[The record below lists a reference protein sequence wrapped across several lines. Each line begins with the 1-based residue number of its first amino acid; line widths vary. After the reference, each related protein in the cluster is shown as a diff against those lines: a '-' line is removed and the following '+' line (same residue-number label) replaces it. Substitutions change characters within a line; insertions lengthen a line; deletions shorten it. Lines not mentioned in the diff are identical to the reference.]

1 MGQIRFS
8 SPSIPVKSVSDWP
21 VTNSVG
27 GVGGAIGWVDGLSKG
42 VANNAFLT
50 RFSCFF
56 DAPGS
61 ASSLVLR
68 VVLFFVLSCKYELTG
83 ALAA

>member
-8 SPSIPVKSVSDWP
+8 SSSIPVKSVSDWP

-27 GVGGAIGWVDGLSKG
+27 GIGGTTGWVDGLSKG

-50 RFSCFF
+50 RFSYFF
-56 DAPGS
+56 DVPGS
-61 ASSLVLR
+61 APSLVLR
-68 VVLFFVLSCKYELTG
+68 VVLFFVPSYKYKLND
-83 ALAA
+83 ALAT

>member
-27 GVGGAIGWVDGLSKG
+27 GVGGAIGWVGGSSKG
-42 VANNAFLT
+42 GGKQRV
-50 RFSCFF
+50 F

-61 ASSLVLR
+61 APSLVLR
-68 VVLFFVLSCKYELTG
+68 VVLFFVPSCKYELTG

>member
-8 SPSIPVKSVSDWP
+8 SPSILVKSVSDWP
-21 VTNSVG
+21 LTNSVG
-27 GVGGAIGWVDGLSKG
+27 GVGGATGWVGGSWKG

-50 RFSCFF
+50 RFLCFF
-56 DAPGS
+56 DASES
-61 ASSLVLR
+61 APSLVLR
-68 VVLFFVLSCKYELTG
+68 VVLFFVPSCKYELTG